1 MVAVKFFFIILF
13 WELFTELCEG
23 RCPHIRRVPNLKV
36 RYRDSR
42 RYVFFS
48 CKRKFALVGQRYAEC
63 HRDTWSKDPPM
74 CVASGCRP
82 MQFNQSVLDV
92 TYTHRG
98 ALATFQCK
106 AGYAMEK
113 KENRVFCNRFNWNK
127 LPPKCLKTALESHCD
142 FEEGRCGWLQDH
154 TDEFDWTRHSLDT
167 DTKYTGPSSDHTYG
181 DLREGYYMYM
191 EASTRKIDSKARL
204 LSPLFVE
211 TNSTMCFEFW
221 YHMWC
226 QGAREPGFL
235 QMYLRPVSKYLNQ
248 SKILFNETG
257 DHGNKWHEVKIQL
270 ENITESFQIVIQ
282 GVRKKNYQNDIAI
295 DDIRLW
301 RVACNDTSK
310 EWNPSS
316 TNSEKISTFKSAS
329 YSITPSSIR
338 PSSSVSPGKP
348 TTSNVENN
356 SGRSEFISKLK
367 EPVSKVSE
375 GVTAP
380 KLGKHTQT
388 SAHDASRE
396 AKTATTPTGVNGR
409 MHSRKFTKMSD
420 TSKLSQSSTSPKMS
434 IEIKTIASVTG
445 NGHGSSNTIGEI
457 NSAPSQR
464 DSLKEKAKENY
475 TPLAIG
481 ITVALLLG
489 VCVIFFIV
497 WLWAWNQDKKR
508 AEAENEEETH
518 PITNAA
524 SNTSLQ
530 NAL

>member
-1 MVAVKFFFIILF
+1 MKTFSVVSINHCNKLKG
-13 WELFTELCEG
+13 LEG
-23 RCPHIRRVPNLKV
+23 RCPHIRKVPNLKV
-36 RYRDSR
+36 KYRDSR

-48 CKRKFALVGQRYAEC
+48 CKRKFALVGQRFAEC
-63 HRDTWSKDPPM
+63 NRDTWSKDPPM

-82 MQFNQSVLDV
+82 MQFNHSILDV

-106 AGYAMEK
+106 PGYAMEK

-127 LPPKCLKTALESHCD
+127 LPPTCLKTALENHCN

-154 TDEFDWTRHSLDT
+154 TEEFDWTRHSLDT
-167 DTKYTGPSSDHTYG
+167 GTKYTGPSSDHTYG
-181 DLREGYYMYM
+181 DLGKGYYMYM
-191 EASTRKIDSKARL
+191 EASNRKFDSKARL
-204 LSPLFVE
+204 LSPLFVG

-226 QGAREPGFL
+226 QGTNEPGFL
-235 QMYLRPVSKYLNQ
+235 QMYLRPVSKYLNE
-248 SKILFNETG
+248 SNILFNETG
-257 DHGNKWHEVKIQL
+257 DHGNKWHQVKIQL

-301 RVACNDTSK
+301 RVGCNDTSK
-310 EWNPSS
+310 EWIPSS
-316 TNSEKISTFKSAS
+316 TKTQKISTSTSAS
-329 YSITPSSIR
+329 YSATTSVIR
-338 PSSSVSPGKP
+338 PSSSFSPDKL
-348 TTSNVENN
+348 TTSDVENN

-367 EPVSKVSE
+367 EPVSKATD
-375 GVTAP
+375 GVTA
-380 KLGKHTQT
+380 
-388 SAHDASRE
+388 SSE
-396 AKTATTPTGVNGR
+396 A
-409 MHSRKFTKMSD
+409 
-420 TSKLSQSSTSPKMS
+420 KMS
-434 IEIKTIASVTG
+434 IEIKTIASVTS

-457 NSAPSQR
+457 NSAPSQK
-464 DSLKEKAKENY
+464 DSFKEKAKENY